1 MSYKSKIIK
10 AAIKWT
16 PKGLVAWVTNK
27 VLKGIVELNDYQV
40 DLDARKAYVQVQL
53 VGEAEAIDVWLADF
67 AVVKEDGLYY
77 CFLHQAES
85 NREWLTNLLSRFV
98 GKSWKIPV
106 PAQFAQHVDVIVE
119 LFSTPSVAPEEMTGE
134 E

>member
-40 DLDARKAYVQVQL
+40 DLDARKAYIQVQL

-106 PAQFAQHVDVIVE
+106 PAQFEQHVDVIVE
-119 LFSTPSVAPEEMTGE
+119 LFSTPSVADAEDETE
-134 E
+134 A